1 MMYPPTQ
8 NNLEKISAWTPIDED
23 LDGQDKVVTQVA
35 IRVREEFGLGVDLAR
50 SEKWEVPEG
59 VDCFED
65 IPYREDDSLPA
76 DAPDACTGAAKAL
89 RKAHCLDVY
98 LPHDA
103 YLRGGTTTPLFI
115 DVHGGGFVYGYKDL
129 NKNFGVHLAQQG
141 LAVISLGYRL
151 APSTDFLGQLHDIFD
166 AFHWIDDHIGDYPID
181 PKHVFIT
188 GDSAGATLGLY
199 ALAIATDP
207 DVARAFGIEPG
218 SMTFS
223 GAVFVSGLFD
233 ISRVLKASADSSSLP
248 YLVQMGGTLLESTG
262 RKVPEGL
269 LSIEGL
275 TKAVDWPP
283 IMLVTSSDDF
293 LESESLRF
301 AACLSDKGTRFEI
314 QDHVPPKASTL
325 GHVFPVGQT
334 WIPESKEV
342 LSHMRDFTYD
352 LI

>member
-1 MMYPPTQ
+1 MIYPPTQ
-8 NNLEKISAWTPIDED
+8 DNIEKISAWTPIDED
-23 LDGQDKVVTQVA
+23 LDGQNSAVTQAA
-35 IRVREEFGLGVDLAR
+35 ISIREEFGLGVDLVR
-50 SEKWEVPEG
+50 SGKWEVPEG
-59 VDCFED
+59 IDCFED
-65 IPYREDDSLPA
+65 IPYCTEDAVPA
-76 DAPDACTGAAKAL
+76 KASSASAGAAKAL
-89 RKAHCLDVY
+89 RKAHSLDVY
-98 LPHDA
+98 IPHDA
-103 YLRGGTTTPLFI
+103 YLRGGKTIPLFI
-115 DVHGGGFVYGYKDL
+115 DIHGGGFVYGYKDL

-151 APSTDFLGQLHDIFD
+151 APGTDFLGQLHDIFD
-166 AFHWIDDHIGDYPID
+166 AFHWIENHIRDYPID

-218 SMTFS
+218 SLAFS

-233 ISRVLKASADSSSLP
+233 IDRVLKASASSSALP
-248 YLVQMGGTLLESTG
+248 YLVQIGGMLFDGAS

-275 TKAVDWPP
+275 TKSVCWPP

-301 AACLSDKGTRFEI
+301 AACLSEKGTRFEI
-314 QDHVPPKASTL
+314 QDHVPAKASTL

-334 WIPESKEV
+334 WIPESAEV
-342 LSHMRDFTYD
+342 LSHMKDFAYD